1 MSTNRSTDGTDGSR
15 LSNKLAPAVLAAML
29 ALATGGIAATSQTG
43 SISAGLNQLVEIKA
57 SDSSVALGSV
67 SPTSGSDSV
76 AKDTSDVLKFTNGK
90 SNVQAGWDY
99 GISVDFTKDA
109 DGSTITDSSVSYQG
123 TSAQVQ
129 DLLYVA
135 DTSTGNF
142 TEWEVATDSD
152 LTGNTG
158 WTSHADCGAVD
169 YQGDLM
175 VDHFDNNG
183 AKQTAAQFYYQVCD
197 SSSEIYVDTDKDVS
211 DGDKAIVVTQASAGS
226 TATEANYELSL
237 LDNDYIFYSAGSATT
252 VTVRQGHHVN
262 LGTDTLAE
270 DERAL
275 LELPDGFPA
284 GSFSVTLTA
293 SASDINTN

>member
-1 MSTNRSTDGTDGSR
+1 MPGKIVSVT
-15 LSNKLAPAVLAAML
+15 VAAML
-29 ALATGGIAATSQTG
+29 AVATGGIAATSQTG

-67 SPTSGSDSV
+67 SPTSGADSV
-76 AKDTSDVLKFTNGK
+76 AKDTSDPLKFTNGK

-123 TSAQVQ
+123 TSAQIQ

-142 TEWEVATDSD
+142 SAWEVTTDTD

-169 YQGDLM
+169 YQGDFM
-175 VDHFDNNG
+175 VDHFDNSGN
-183 AKQTAAQFYYQVCD
+183 KQTAAQFYYQVCD

-211 DGDKAIVVTQASAGS
+211 DGDKAIVVTQGSAGS
-226 TATEANYELSL
+226 TATAANYELSM
-237 LDNDYIFYSAGSATT
+237 LDNEYVFYSAGSAST
-252 VTVRQGHHVN
+252 VTVRQGHHVD
-262 LGTDTLAE
+262 LGTNTLSE
-270 DERAL
+270 DEYAL